1 MTHASKRFRVTNLKL
16 REISTVDHPAQAGA
30 LAVLIKSAGALSMT
44 DIDIRKNAAAVA
56 KGEPATFTR
65 LQYED
70 ALLKRAEELADK
82 QGVTPEQALSAN
94 LTTDSTIR
102 DLTNAYEVAN
112 AAEYGSTIRKRYAGA
127 GA

>member
-1 MTHASKRFRVTNLKL
+1 
-16 REISTVDHPAQAGA
+16 
-30 LAVLIKSAGALSMT
+30 MT
-44 DIDIRKNAAAVA
+44 DIDIRKNAATVG

-127 GA
+127 AA